1 MAQAQQKPQPQA
13 QPKPPVHK
21 RRRRRRLRPQF
32 IFTILFL
39 TGILVGLMTLC
50 YRIATNPAQPPPVT
64 EPITTTVT
72 EPTTEPVTTEP
83 TTEAPTEPLT
93 PTEQLEL
100 FASEHDLTLADYPEK
115 ILELYERNEEAREYC
130 MNYPLEYG
138 KEHQID
144 ISGYADYEGVPLFI
158 QWDKQ
163 WGYKDYIGSVGGLS
177 ACGPT
182 CLSMVTYYFT
192 RDPEMTPAYMM
203 EFAEKHGYGLKG
215 SGTQWSL
222 FKEGGEKL
230 GLDMIELTSE
240 QMRSEQQ
247 IAKIL
252 DSGRII
258 VMNVKPGVFTT
269 VGHYMLVVG
278 HEDGKLKLNDPNSPA
293 NSERLWDLD
302 EFVQDIKIMWAF
314 KG

>member
-1 MAQAQQKPQPQA
+1 M
-13 QPKPPVHK
+13 
-21 RRRRRRLRPQF
+21 
-32 IFTILFL
+32 
-39 TGILVGLMTLC
+39 
-50 YRIATNPAQPPPVT
+50 
-64 EPITTTVT
+64 E
-72 EPTTEPVTTEP
+72 E
-83 TTEAPTEPLT
+83 
-93 PTEQLEL
+93 LEL
-100 FASEHDLTLADYPEK
+100 FAAEHGFTLEDYPEK

-138 KEHQID
+138 KDHEID

-182 CLSMVTYYFT
+182 CLSMITYYFT

-203 EFAEKHGYGLKG
+203 DFAEENGYGLKG

-222 FKEGGEKL
+222 FKEGGKKL
-230 GLDMIELTSE
+230 GLDMVELTSE
-240 QMRSEQQ
+240 QMKSEKQ
-247 IAKIL
+247 IAKVL
-252 DSGRII
+252 ESGRII

-278 HEDGKLKLNDPNSPA
+278 YEDGKFKLNDPNSPA
-293 NSERLWDLD
+293 NSEKLWEFD
-302 EFVQDIKIMWAF
+302 EFDQDIKIMWAF

>member
-1 MAQAQQKPQPQA
+1 MNQPVR
-13 QPKPPVHK
+13 PVHR

-32 IFTILFL
+32 VLTVFVLTAIL
-39 TGILVGLMTLC
+39 IGLIVLC
-50 YRIATNPAQPPPVT
+50 VKITSKPEAPEVTQPVITTEPVT
-64 EPITTTVT
+64 TT
-72 EPTTEPVTTEP
+72 EPTTEPVTEP
-83 TTEAPTEPLT
+83 TTTAPTEPLT
-93 PTEQLEL
+93 PMEELEL
-100 FASEHDLTLADYPEK
+100 FASQNDLTLEDYPEK
-115 ILELYERNEEAREYC
+115 ILELYERNPEAREYC

-138 KEHQID
+138 KEHEID

-203 EFAEKHGYGLKG
+203 DFAEENGYGLKG
-215 SGTQWSL
+215 TGTQWSL
-222 FKEGGEKL
+222 FKEGAKKL
-230 GLDMIELTSE
+230 GLDMKELTSE
-240 QMRSEQQ
+240 QMKSEKQ
-247 IAKIL
+247 IARVL
-252 DSGRII
+252 ESGRII

-278 HEDGKLKLNDPNSPA
+278 YEDGKFKLNDPNSPN
-293 NSERLWDLD
+293 NSEQLWDFD
-302 EFVQDIKIMWAF
+302 TFDQDIKIMWSF
-314 KG
+314 SK

>member
-1 MAQAQQKPQPQA
+1 MNQT
-13 QPKPPVHK
+13 PVPVRRRR

-32 IFTILFL
+32 IFTVCFLLAIL
-39 TGILVGLMTLC
+39 IGLIALC
-50 YRIATNPAQPPPVT
+50 IGMGNRQSRPIPT
-64 EPITTTVT
+64 EPPQVTTQPTEPPT
-72 EPTTEPVTTEP
+72 DPPTDPPTEPEPTTPMQAL
-83 TTEAPTEPLT
+83 EA
-93 PTEQLEL
+93 
-100 FASEHDLTLADYPEK
+100 FAAEHDLTLVDYPEK
-115 ILELYERNEEAREYC
+115 LLELYDRNPEAREYV

-138 KEHQID
+138 KDHAID

-163 WGYKDYIGSVGGLS
+163 WGYRDYIGSVGGLS

-203 EFAEKHGYGLKG
+203 EFAEKNGYGLKG

-222 FKEGGEKL
+222 FSQGAEKL
-230 GLDMIELTSE
+230 GLDMKELTSE
-240 QMRSEQQ
+240 QITSEKQ
-247 IAKIL
+247 IARVL
-252 DSGRII
+252 ESGRII
-258 VMNVKPGVFTT
+258 VMNVKPGIFTT

-278 HEDGKLKLNDPNSPA
+278 YEDGKFKINDPNSRI
-293 NSERLWDLD
+293 NSEKLWEFD
-302 EFVQDIKIMWAF
+302 EFDQDIRMMWSL

>member
-1 MAQAQQKPQPQA
+1 MHQPGT
-13 QPKPPVHK
+13 PVRR

-32 IFTILFL
+32 VFTVFVLTAIL
-39 TGILVGLMTLC
+39 IGLIALC
-50 YRIATNPAQPPPVT
+50 VKITSGSNEPEVTQPV
-64 EPITTTVT
+64 ITTAPTLTTT
-72 EPTTEPVTTEP
+72 EPTTEPITEP
-83 TTEAPTEPLT
+83 PTTAPTEPLT
-93 PTEQLEL
+93 PMEELEL
-100 FASEHDLTLADYPEK
+100 FASEHDLTLDDYPEK
-115 ILELYERNEEAREYC
+115 ILELYERNPEAREYC

-138 KEHQID
+138 KEHEID

-182 CLSMVTYYFT
+182 CLSMITYYFT

-203 EFAEKHGYGLKG
+203 DFAEENGYGLKG

-222 FKEGGEKL
+222 FKEGGKKL

-252 DSGRII
+252 ESGRII

-269 VGHYMLVVG
+269 EGHYMLVVG
-278 HEDGKLKLNDPNSPA
+278 YEDGKFKLNDPNSPN
-293 NSERLWDLD
+293 NSEQLWDFD
-302 EFVQDIKIMWAF
+302 YFDQDVKIMWAF

>member
-1 MAQAQQKPQPQA
+1 MNQTEI
-13 QPKPPVHK
+13 PVRR

-32 IFTILFL
+32 IVTIVVL
-39 TGILVGLMTLC
+39 TAILIGLIALC
-50 YRIATNPAQPPPVT
+50 VKITSNSEQPEPMVT
-64 EPITTTVT
+64 EPPQTQPTTTAPTEPPT
-72 EPTTEPVTTEP
+72 EPTTTT
-83 TTEAPTEPLT
+83 APTEPLT
-93 PTEQLEL
+93 PMEELEL
-100 FASEHDLTLADYPEK
+100 FASEHNLTLEDYPEK
-115 ILELYERNEEAREYC
+115 ILELYERNPEAREYC

-138 KEHQID
+138 KEHEID

-203 EFAEKHGYGLKG
+203 EFAEENEYGLKG
-215 SGTQWSL
+215 AGTQWSL
-222 FKEGGEKL
+222 FKVGAKKL
-230 GLDMIELTSE
+230 GLDMKELNAD
-240 QMRSEQQ
+240 QMTNEAY
-247 IAKIL
+247 IASVL
-252 DSGRII
+252 ESGRII

-278 HEDGKLKLNDPNSPA
+278 YEDGKFRLNDPNSPA
-293 NSERLWDLD
+293 NSAKLWDLD
-302 EFVQDIKIMWAF
+302 EFDQDIKIMWSF
-314 KG
+314 SG

>member
-1 MAQAQQKPQPQA
+1 MPQNGTNAHP
-13 QPKPPVHK
+13 HK

-32 IFTILFL
+32 IFTIAVLLAILIGLIALCVKLVSDSKEPEL
-39 TGILVGLMTLC
+39 TVPVVTTTAPTVIT
-50 YRIATNPAQPPPVT
+50 TEPVT
-64 EPITTTVT
+64 EPVT
-72 EPTTEPVTTEP
+72 EPTTP
-83 TTEAPTEPLT
+83 APTEPLT
-93 PTEQLEL
+93 PMEELEL
-100 FASEHDLTLADYPEK
+100 FALEHDLTLADYPEK
-115 ILELYERNEEAREYC
+115 ILELYERNPEAREFC

-138 KEHQID
+138 KEHEID

-203 EFAEKHGYGLKG
+203 EFAEENGYGLKG

-222 FKEGGEKL
+222 FKVGAEKL
-230 GLDMIELTSE
+230 GLDMQELTSE
-240 QMRSEQQ
+240 QMKSEQQ
-247 IAKIL
+247 IARIL
-252 DSGRII
+252 ESGRII
-258 VMNVKPGVFTT
+258 VMNVRPGVFTT

-278 HEDGKLKLNDPNSPA
+278 YEDGKFKLNDPNSPA
-293 NSERLWDLD
+293 NSEKLWEFD
-302 EFVQDIKIMWAF
+302 EFDQDIKIMWSF
-314 KG
+314 SG

>member
-1 MAQAQQKPQPQA
+1 MNQPA
-13 QPKPPVHK
+13 APVRR

-32 IFTILFL
+32 LLTVFVLTAILIGLIALCVKITSNSKEPEL
-39 TGILVGLMTLC
+39 T
-50 YRIATNPAQPPPVT
+50 QPVTTTVPTVTTTAPVT
-64 EPITTTVT
+64 ETTTT
-72 EPTTEPVTTEP
+72 
-83 TTEAPTEPLT
+83 APTEPLT
-93 PTEQLEL
+93 PMEELEL
-100 FASEHDLTLADYPEK
+100 FAQEHDLTLADYPEK
-115 ILELYERNEEAREYC
+115 ILELYERNPEAREYC

-138 KEHQID
+138 KDHEID

-203 EFAEKHGYGLKG
+203 DFAEENGYGIK
-215 SGTQWSL
+215 SAGTQWSL
-222 FKEGGEKL
+222 FKEGAKKL
-230 GLDMIELTSE
+230 GLDMVELTSE
-240 QMRSEQQ
+240 QMQNEKQ
-247 IAKIL
+247 IAKVL
-252 DSGRII
+252 ESGRII

-278 HEDGKLKLNDPNSPA
+278 YEDGKFKLNDPNSPA
-293 NSERLWDLD
+293 NSEKLWDFD
-302 EFVQDIKIMWAF
+302 EFDQDIKIMWAF
-314 KG
+314 KD

>member
-1 MAQAQQKPQPQA
+1 MPQTEA
-13 QPKPPVHK
+13 PV
-21 RRRRRRLRPQF
+21 RRRRRKRRLRPQF
-32 IFTILFL
+32 IITIIVLSAAL
-39 TGILVGLMTLC
+39 IGLIALC
-50 YRIATNPAQPPPVT
+50 ITIVNNSGQPEPEVT
-64 EPITTTVT
+64 EQTQTQPTTTIPTEPST
-72 EPTTEPVTTEP
+72 EPT

-93 PTEQLEL
+93 PMEELEL
-100 FASEHDLTLADYPEK
+100 FASEHGLTLEDYPEK
-115 ILELYERNEEAREYC
+115 ILELYERNIEAREYC

-138 KEHQID
+138 KEHEID

-163 WGYKDYIGSVGGLS
+163 WGYQDYIGSVGGLS

-203 EFAEKHGYGLKG
+203 EFAEKHKYGLKG
-215 SGTQWSL
+215 AGTQWSL
-222 FKEGGEKL
+222 FSEGAEKL
-230 GLDMIELTSE
+230 GLDMKELTSE
-240 QMRSEQQ
+240 QIRSEKQ
-247 IAKIL
+247 IARVL

-258 VMNVKPGVFTT
+258 VMNVRPGVFTT

-278 HEDGKLKLNDPNSPA
+278 YEDGKFRLNDPNSPA
-293 NSERLWDLD
+293 NSEKLWEFD
-302 EFVQDIKIMWAF
+302 EFDQDIKMMWSF

>member
-1 MAQAQQKPQPQA
+1 MNQTEI
-13 QPKPPVHK
+13 PVRR

-32 IFTILFL
+32 IVTIVVL
-39 TGILVGLMTLC
+39 TAILIGLIALC
-50 YRIATNPAQPPPVT
+50 VKITSNSEQPEPMVT
-64 EPITTTVT
+64 EPPQTQPTTTAPTEPPT
-72 EPTTEPVTTEP
+72 EPTTTT
-83 TTEAPTEPLT
+83 APTEPLT
-93 PTEQLEL
+93 PMEELEL
-100 FASEHDLTLADYPEK
+100 FASEHNLTLEDYPEK
-115 ILELYERNEEAREYC
+115 ILELYERNPEAREYC

-138 KEHQID
+138 KEHEID

-203 EFAEKHGYGLKG
+203 DFAEENEYGLKG
-215 SGTQWSL
+215 AGTQWSL
-222 FKEGGEKL
+222 FKVGAKKL
-230 GLDMIELTSE
+230 GLDMKELNAD
-240 QMRSEQQ
+240 QMTNEAY
-247 IAKIL
+247 IASVL
-252 DSGRII
+252 ESGRII

-278 HEDGKLKLNDPNSPA
+278 YEDGKFRLNDPNSPA
-293 NSERLWDLD
+293 NSAKLWDLD
-302 EFVQDIKIMWAF
+302 EFDQDIKIMWSF
-314 KG
+314 SG

>member
-1 MAQAQQKPQPQA
+1 MPQIET
-13 QPKPPVHK
+13 PV
-21 RRRRRRLRPQF
+21 RRRRRRKRLRPQF
-32 IFTILFL
+32 IITIIVLSV
-39 TGILVGLMTLC
+39 ILIGLIALC
-50 YRIATNPAQPPPVT
+50 VTIVNNSGQPEPEVT
-64 EPITTTVT
+64 EQPQTQTTTVPTEPPT
-72 EPTTEPVTTEP
+72 EPT

-93 PTEQLEL
+93 PMEELEL
-100 FASEHDLTLADYPEK
+100 FASEHGFTLEDYPEK
-115 ILELYERNEEAREYC
+115 ILELYERNSEAREYC

-138 KEHQID
+138 KEHEND

-203 EFAEKHGYGLKG
+203 EFAEKHKYGLKG
-215 SGTQWSL
+215 AGTQWSL
-222 FKEGGEKL
+222 FSEGAEKL
-230 GLDMIELTSE
+230 GLDMKELTSE
-240 QMRSEQQ
+240 QIQSEKQ
-247 IAKIL
+247 IARVL

-258 VMNVKPGVFTT
+258 VMNVRPGIFTT

-278 HEDGKLKLNDPNSPA
+278 YEDGKFKLNDPNSPD
-293 NSERLWDLD
+293 NSAKLWEFD
-302 EFVQDIKIMWAF
+302 EFDQDIKMMWSF
-314 KG
+314 SG

>member
-1 MAQAQQKPQPQA
+1 MAQAQHKPQPQA
-13 QPKPPVHK
+13 QPQPPVRK

-39 TGILVGLMTLC
+39 MGILVGLMTLC
-50 YRIATNPAQPPPVT
+50 YRIATNPEPPQVT
-64 EPITTTVT
+64 EPLTTQPTTTVT
-72 EPTTEPVTTEP
+72 EPTTEPVTT
-83 TTEAPTEPLT
+83 TAPTEPLT
-93 PTEQLEL
+93 PMEELEL
-100 FASEHDLTLADYPEK
+100 FASEHDLTLEDYPEK
-115 ILELYERNEEAREYC
+115 ILELYERNPEAREYA

-138 KEHQID
+138 KEHEID
-144 ISGYADYEGVPLFI
+144 ISGCADYEGVPLFI

>member
-50 YRIATNPAQPPPVT
+50 YRIATNPAQPPQVT

-93 PTEQLEL
+93 PMEELEL

-182 CLSMVTYYFT
+182 CLSMICLYYFQHAKY
-192 RDPEMTPAYMM
+192 TPRYIADWATENRYYI
-203 EFAEKHGYGLKG
+203 EG
-215 SGTQWSL
+215 SGTIMAIMSKGSKEL
-222 FKEGGEKL
+222 GLKVESIAPNPSTMLKKLKEGNLIVCSMGPGIFTTGGHYILLVGEK
-230 GLDMIELTSE
+230 
-240 QMRSEQQ
+240 
-247 IAKIL
+247 
-252 DSGRII
+252 
-258 VMNVKPGVFTT
+258 
-269 VGHYMLVVG
+269 
-278 HEDGKLKLNDPNSPA
+278 DGKAIIHDPNSPSKTA
-293 NSERLWDLD
+293 QLWDINDFRD
-302 EFVQDIKIMWAF
+302 EIKNLWLY
-314 KG
+314 KPVK

>member
-1 MAQAQQKPQPQA
+1 MNQSTY
-13 QPKPPVHK
+13 PVRR

-32 IFTILFL
+32 VL
-39 TGILVGLMTLC
+39 TVFVLTAILVGLIVLC
-50 YRIATNPAQPPPVT
+50 VKVATKSNEPQVT
-64 EPITTTVT
+64 EPLTTYPQVTQPQPTEPEPTTTAPT
-72 EPTTEPVTTEP
+72 EPTTTAPPEP
-83 TTEAPTEPLT
+83 TVPLT
-93 PTEQLEL
+93 PMEELEL
-100 FASEHDLTLADYPEK
+100 FAEEHGLTLEDYPEK

-138 KEHQID
+138 KEHEID

-182 CLSMVTYYFT
+182 CLSMIMHHFT

-203 EFAEKHGYGLKG
+203 EFAEENGYGLKG

-222 FKEGGEKL
+222 FKEGGKKL

-240 QMRSEQQ
+240 QMKSEKQ
-247 IAKIL
+247 IAKVL
-252 DSGRII
+252 ESGRII

-269 VGHYMLVVG
+269 VGHYMLIVG
-278 HEDGKLKLNDPNSPA
+278 YEDGKFKLNDPNSPK
-293 NSERLWDLD
+293 NSEILWDFD
-302 EFVQDIKIMWAF
+302 EFDQDVKIMWAF
-314 KG
+314 KD

>member
-1 MAQAQQKPQPQA
+1 MNQPVR
-13 QPKPPVHK
+13 PVHR

-32 IFTILFL
+32 VLTVFVLTAIL
-39 TGILVGLMTLC
+39 IGLIVLC
-50 YRIATNPAQPPPVT
+50 VKITSKPEAPEVTQPVITTEPVT
-64 EPITTTVT
+64 TT
-72 EPTTEPVTTEP
+72 EPTTEPVTEP
-83 TTEAPTEPLT
+83 TTTAPTEPLT
-93 PTEQLEL
+93 PMEELEL
-100 FASEHDLTLADYPEK
+100 FASQNDLTLEDYPEK
-115 ILELYERNEEAREYC
+115 ILELYERNPEAREYC

-138 KEHQID
+138 KEHEID

-203 EFAEKHGYGLKG
+203 DFAEENGYGLKG
-215 SGTQWSL
+215 AGTQWSL
-222 FKEGGEKL
+222 FKEGAKKL
-230 GLDMIELTSE
+230 GLDMKELTSE
-240 QMRSEQQ
+240 QMKSEKQ
-247 IAKIL
+247 IARVL
-252 DSGRII
+252 ESGRII

-278 HEDGKLKLNDPNSPA
+278 YEDGKFKLNDPNSPN
-293 NSERLWDLD
+293 NSEQLWDFD
-302 EFVQDIKIMWAF
+302 TFDQDIKIMWSF
-314 KG
+314 SK